1 MSFFTSNNALSI
13 HVCLICIYVVDGLMM
28 RRRDEWL
35 DRVVV
40 AGDHF
45 SSVYELELRGSEAS
59 ASFQRYF
66 NSSLSCHPHLREPRF
81 LSSLHASAYAIP
93 ISIILSHFKH
103 THTHPL
109 ELDCSHI
116 HSPFSIIIIIQHHD
130 RISHIQQSFSIL
142 FHISLNYAPF
152 CCYI

>member
-40 AGDHF
+40 AVDHF

-93 ISIILSHFKH
+93 ISIILSHFRH
-103 THTHPL
+103 THTHTLLSLTAPTSIL
-109 ELDCSHI
+109 
-116 HSPFSIIIIIQHHD
+116 HSPLSLSSNIMIASATSNSHSAFSFI
-130 RISHIQQSFSIL
+130 
-142 FHISLNYAPF
+142 FH
-152 CCYI
+152 